1 MIQFDVNGRFLVWD
15 QHDINVMKDIPFVSN
30 IFHDGRSMGD
40 SWHCDCCRCMT
51 LEINAKKHQEQHAI
65 QKINVLVNK
74 EFKDFNDEITFVN
87 MFEDSE
93 DSFDKE
99 DIFPEIA

>member
-1 MIQFDVNGRFLVWD
+1 MIEFDVNNRVMIWNN
-15 QHDINVMKDIPFVSN
+15 HEINIMKEIPFV
-30 IFHDGRSMGD
+30 IGRSCGCNRIK
-40 SWHCDCCRCMT
+40 HT
-51 LEINAKKHQEQHAI
+51 EPEAKEHQHQHTI

-74 EFKDFNDEITFVN
+74 EFADNNNQITFVD